1 MKTILFV
8 EDDTNIVEIYRE
20 GLLREGFEV
29 LIAADGLAAM
39 KSLHNTKPDLVILDL
54 IMPKFSGAEVLK
66 FIRSNPALKDTK
78 VVVFSNDFMAEVA
91 LEAAKLS
98 ADATLLKFTCTL
110 EQLIN
115 VVKTLLGDGH
125 AGEEH
130 PKP

>member
-8 EDDTNIVEIYRE
+8 EDDANIIEIYRE

-39 KSLHNTKPDLVILDL
+39 KSLHNTKPALVILAL

-66 FIRSNPALKDTK
+66 FIRTNPALKDTK
-78 VVVFSNDFMAEVA
+78 VVIFSNDFLAEVA
-91 LEAAKLS
+91 LDAEKLS
-98 ADATLLKFTCTL
+98 ADASLQKFTCTL

-115 VVKTLLGDGH
+115 VVKTLLSDGH

-130 PKP
+130 LKF